1 MWTCKNLNRT
11 SRAIFSKGSNEEIFS
26 LIKKFSKDN
35 TKENEEALL
44 RYNIHNLCIREG
56 LAHTLHNISHKRI
69 RKYNPVMKTNR
80 QKISEDTP

>member
-44 RYNIHNLCIREG
+44 RYNIHNLCI
-56 LAHTLHNISHKRI
+56 
-69 RKYNPVMKTNR
+69 
-80 QKISEDTP
+80 